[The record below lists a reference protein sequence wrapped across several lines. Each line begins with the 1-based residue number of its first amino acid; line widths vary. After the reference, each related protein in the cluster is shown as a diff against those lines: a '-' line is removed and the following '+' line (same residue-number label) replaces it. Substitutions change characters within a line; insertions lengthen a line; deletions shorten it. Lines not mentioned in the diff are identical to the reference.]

1 MADKELPLWAVRLR
15 QERIRRLW
23 SQKATAIRLRDAADE
38 QTRAVLPAIDSIQR
52 YVRDYEAGKHFP
64 GDLYSEL
71 YCRAFGLTRETL
83 FAMPP
88 SAQTQITRSSGRV
101 PTECDARSLTSW
113 ITATNTSDDAINDL
127 GQAVSLLAETHTRRP
142 PAQLLTEVVRVHQQ
156 IQGLLRAGKQ
166 RLSQTRDLYRFD
178 ADLLAHASLLLG
190 DLNFNEAAAAHGS
203 AAILYAQEADA
214 NQAVAFSVQAKTER
228 WRLRFADSA
237 DLASRGFE
245 CSPPTPIRIL
255 LASQEANAAALL
267 GDVRRAD
274 QALSRAEDAAGGP
287 VAADSGISAWSC
299 PRPRQAL
306 FALSVATRSG
316 DPDSALRAAEMADS
330 AWTSGDPW
338 VAGTWAQVRLGA
350 GIAHIMKGDLD
361 GALEEITPVLALAPE
376 FRMATIT
383 GYTSHIDRR
392 LRQRR
397 FQGDVTAMEIRQKI
411 QEFNSAA
418 LSDAQAG
425 SEDM

>member
-1 MADKELPLWAVRLR
+1 MAHKELPLWAVRLR
-15 QERIRRLW
+15 QERTRRLW

-83 FAMPP
+83 FGMPP
-88 SAQTQITRSSGRV
+88 STQTCITRSDQV
-101 PTECDARSLTSW
+101 LTEYDARSLTSW
-113 ITATNTSDDAINDL
+113 ITATNTSDAAISDI
-127 GQAVSLLAETHTRRP
+127 GQAVSLLAEIHTQRP
-142 PAQLLTEVVRVHQQ
+142 PAQLLSEVVRLHHR
-156 IQGLLRAGKQ
+156 IQGLLRMGKQ
-166 RLSQTRDLYRFD
+166 RLSQTRDLSRFD

-190 DLNFNEAAAAHGS
+190 DLHSNEAAAAHGS
-203 AAILYAQEADA
+203 AARLYAQEADA
-214 NQAVAFSVQAKTER
+214 NQAVAFSVQAKTQR

-237 DLASRGFE
+237 DLARRGFE

-267 GDVRRAD
+267 GDVRRAG
-274 QALSRAEDAAGGP
+274 QALGRAEDAAGGP
-287 VAADSGISAWSC
+287 IAADSGISAWSC

-316 DPDSALRAAEMADS
+316 DPDAAMRAAEMADS
-330 AWTSGDPW
+330 AWASGDPW

-383 GYTSHIDRR
+383 GYTSHMDRR

-397 FQGDVTAMEIRQKI
+397 FQGDITAMEIRQKI

-425 SEDM
+425 SGDT